1 MFACEILG
9 QQDSSSQLGRLHTT
23 AHPHTRSLLLIGILK
38 IRDHHGGIFKL
49 LQLCSTCSKGGS
61 QWLLLGSY
69 QLVLLLPAKSK
80 MMSRERNDKPNV
92 AELAADAEEKLWE

>member
-9 QQDSSSQLGRLHTT
+9 QQDSSSQLGRLHTSS
-23 AHPHTRSLLLIGILK
+23 HPHTRNLLLIGILK

-69 QLVLLLPAKSK
+69 QLVLLLPAK
-80 MMSRERNDKPNV
+80 
-92 AELAADAEEKLWE
+92 